1 MKIINLIIW
10 ILNWVAGLLLFISYL
25 ALYISP
31 ETSTLPAFLGLI
43 YPLLLIMNII
53 FIVWWLFVRWKRL
66 FFSLVIILLGFS
78 HIGRTWQL
86 KGTSIPDK
94 ADASQIKVMSYNVQ
108 LLGLYNWKENT
119 NIRDSIVGFLA
130 DEQPDILCL
139 QEYFFSESSNFE
151 TTRLLRKSLNA
162 GNLHQGVAIE
172 AVNKQK
178 FGMASFLNYPI
189 INKGEIQFDSS
200 NNLCIYTDF
209 LWHGDTIR
217 LYNIHLQSIHFNN
230 DDYEDVDKLIL
241 SEIDRKKLSRYNNI
255 RKKLAYAFERRAN
268 QASEVGQHIEN
279 SPYPV
284 IVCGDFNDSPISYA
298 YHQIGKKLDDS
309 FTESG
314 QGLAYSYKRKYLR
327 MRIDHILHS
336 KSLGSFEHKVHEI
349 GFSDHFPVSCFL
361 RKEE

>member
-268 QASEVGQHIEN
+268 QAS
-279 SPYPV
+279 
-284 IVCGDFNDSPISYA
+284 
-298 YHQIGKKLDDS
+298 
-309 FTESG
+309 
-314 QGLAYSYKRKYLR
+314 
-327 MRIDHILHS
+327 
-336 KSLGSFEHKVHEI
+336 
-349 GFSDHFPVSCFL
+349 
-361 RKEE
+361 